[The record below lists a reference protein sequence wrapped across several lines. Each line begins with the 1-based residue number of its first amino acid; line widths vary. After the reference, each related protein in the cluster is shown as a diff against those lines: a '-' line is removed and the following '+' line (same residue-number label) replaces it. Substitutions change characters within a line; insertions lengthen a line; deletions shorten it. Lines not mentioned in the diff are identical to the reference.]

1 MEGYAQVWTH
11 TTIIT
16 ILIMVRGTIHL
27 LHPVDGGRGKAQVR
41 NSQNSDGSGRLQG
54 GGGGWDPQKLDVEC
68 YN

>member
-41 NSQNSDGSGRLQG
+41 NSQNSDGIGRLQ
-54 GGGGWDPQKLDVEC
+54 
-68 YN
+68 